1 MCLLGL
7 IPERTA
13 LEAAPEID
21 NHPGAANL
29 GPGEATLP
37 GRLDGG
43 GGAAVLIYSDPVDS
57 GASADAG
64 AEVAGS
70 HAVRASS
77 NKAAGMGWD
86 SSQTIEIGRLPSALK
101 IFSAD
106 PRNTN
111 GAVSSSMRFS
121 NRAKNKMV

>member
-43 GGAAVLIYSDPVDS
+43 GVAAVLIYSDPVDS